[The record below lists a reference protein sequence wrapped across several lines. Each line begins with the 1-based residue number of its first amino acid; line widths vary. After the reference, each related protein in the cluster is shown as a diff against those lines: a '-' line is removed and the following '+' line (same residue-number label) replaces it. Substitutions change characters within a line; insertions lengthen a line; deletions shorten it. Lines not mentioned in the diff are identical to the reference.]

1 MVLPHT
7 RERGCSYSPGRLRYQ
22 RVLPSAWII
31 CIIIKLIKVWY
42 STELARVRGLLDV
55 RGVIFNV
62 KPVARR
68 LQVPEQTLTEI
79 EKFWN
84 DEDKQMEI
92 VLEEWKKTTDDH
104 NLSEILETLKHEGML
119 YFLQMDIFYI
129 PLHQIPFLN

>member
-1 MVLPHT
+1 M
-7 RERGCSYSPGRLRYQ
+7 
-22 RVLPSAWII
+22 
-31 CIIIKLIKVWY
+31 
-42 STELARVRGLLDV
+42 

>member
-1 MVLPHT
+1 M
-7 RERGCSYSPGRLRYQ
+7 Q
-22 RVLPSAWII
+22 
-31 CIIIKLIKVWY
+31 
-42 STELARVRGLLDV
+42 
-55 RGVIFNV
+55 GVIFNV